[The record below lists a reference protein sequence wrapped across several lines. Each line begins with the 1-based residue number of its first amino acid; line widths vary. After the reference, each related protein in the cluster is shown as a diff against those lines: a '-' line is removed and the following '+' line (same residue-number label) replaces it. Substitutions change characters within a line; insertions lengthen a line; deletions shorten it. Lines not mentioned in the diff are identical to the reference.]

1 MNTVISDWW
10 IVSIIDNDITV
21 GKILWGTV
29 IEDMSCRFLKGD
41 YVCSTMI
48 VVININNQLIK
59 TQSGSLYQILGDGKR
74 AKVKMEEYDLL
85 LHGFNPEQIIAIR
98 SSAKLK
104 VH

>member
-85 LHGFNPEQIIAIR
+85 LQGFNPEQIIAIR